1 MRPLRKRA
9 ERASEEV
16 GKGSEELENLTGLYS
31 SKNVRKGSGG
41 TQKGLTK
48 GSGRGSVEP
57 GKT

>member
-16 GKGSEELENLTGLYS
+16 GKGTEELENLTGLYS

-41 TQKGLTK
+41 TQKGLMK
-48 GSGRGSVEP
+48 GLGGYQ
-57 GKT
+57 